1 MDTETKFA
9 ANAQKTKAAL
19 EQEAQ
24 DIEERTQ
31 QRRIRWSR
39 RWRSLKRGVKLTL
52 FLLVFGL
59 FLWVFRDRIFVTVNS
74 GEILLVY
81 YRFLG
86 GTSHNQIGH
95 EGLHII
101 APWDMAYRYQIR
113 TQTLVVPM
121 TVLSKNGLEVHLDA
135 QIRFHPQPEV
145 VPYLHRRYGPDYV
158 KNVIVPQLTEAVQQ
172 LIGRYL
178 PEEIYS
184 SENGASVSEIFE
196 NAKRIIGGVF
206 ISVEDIALFNIRL
219 PTKVQEAIQTKAEAE
234 QIALAAA
241 YKVQAEV
248 QESQKMLIEAKAL
261 QQYQDTV
268 KGIPTS
274 VLVWKGIEAT
284 LELSK
289 SPNAKI
295 IVMGRGDN
303 LPLMLGNV
311 PDLAVK

>member
-1 MDTETKFA
+1 
-9 ANAQKTKAAL
+9 
-19 EQEAQ
+19 
-24 DIEERTQ
+24 
-31 QRRIRWSR
+31 
-39 RWRSLKRGVKLTL
+39 
-52 FLLVFGL
+52 
-59 FLWVFRDRIFVTVNS
+59 
-74 GEILLVY
+74 
-81 YRFLG
+81 
-86 GTSHNQIGH
+86 
-95 EGLHII
+95 
-101 APWDMAYRYQIR
+101 
-113 TQTLVVPM
+113 
-121 TVLSKNGLEVHLDA
+121 
-135 QIRFHPQPEV
+135 
-145 VPYLHRRYGPDYV
+145 
-158 KNVIVPQLTEAVQQ
+158 
-172 LIGRYL
+172 
-178 PEEIYS
+178 
-184 SENGASVSEIFE
+184 
-196 NAKRIIGGVF
+196 
-206 ISVEDIALFNIRL
+206 VEDIALFNIRL